1 MVADL
6 LHAGKRM
13 ILLTWFCSMEILA
26 VQACVVGLGR
36 MEERRMAVP
45 GSKTG
50 ATRRSACPGWNG
62 WHESQLP
69 GIRPPPRPNVTI
81 AADTE
86 A

>member
-1 MVADL
+1 MVVDL
-6 LHAGKRM
+6 LHEGKRM
-13 ILLTWFCSMEILA
+13 VHLTWFCSTEIIA
-26 VQACVVGLGR
+26 AQACAVGLGH

-45 GSKTG
+45 EQDGG
-50 ATRRSACPGWNG
+50 ATRRSAGPGWNG
-62 WHESQLP
+62 SHESQLP